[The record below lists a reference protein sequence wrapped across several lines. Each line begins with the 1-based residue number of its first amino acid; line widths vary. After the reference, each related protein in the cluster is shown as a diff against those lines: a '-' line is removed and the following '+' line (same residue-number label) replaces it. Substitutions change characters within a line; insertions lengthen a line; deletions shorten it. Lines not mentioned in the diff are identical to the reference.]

1 MNKKNILLLC
11 LAAVVLVGLLLGVY
25 FATRPQ
31 TSQGAKTITVEVVHK
46 DGTEKTFTYHT
57 DAEFLGQ
64 VLQDNKLV
72 EGVQGEY
79 GLNITAVDGE
89 EASWE
94 KDQAY
99 WALYIGQEYA
109 QTGADSTPVHDG
121 DVFRL
126 VYTKG

>member
-1 MNKKNILLLC
+1 MNKKTVLILC
-11 LAAVVLVGLLLGVY
+11 VAAALVVGVLLGVY

-31 TSQGAKTITVEVVHK
+31 TSQGAKTITVEVIHK

-64 VLQDNKLV
+64 VLLDNKLV
-72 EGVQGEY
+72 EGEQGEY

-89 EASWE
+89 EASWD

-99 WALYIGQEYA
+99 WALYIAEEYA

-126 VYTKG
+126 VYTKE

>member
-11 LAAVVLVGLLLGVY
+11 LAAVLLVGLLLGVY
-25 FATRPQ
+25 FATRPR
-31 TSQGAKTITVEVVHK
+31 TSQGAKTVTVEVVHK